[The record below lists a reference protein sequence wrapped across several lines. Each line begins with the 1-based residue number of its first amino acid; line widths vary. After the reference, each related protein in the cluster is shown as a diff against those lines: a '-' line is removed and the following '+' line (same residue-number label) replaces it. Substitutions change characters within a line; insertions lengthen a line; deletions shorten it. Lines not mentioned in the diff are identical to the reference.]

1 VAGLKILNHFASGKL
16 TETLPDFLRSVSP
29 MGTMGFS
36 RKSMTAKETI
46 QPESGI
52 PTGIASFDEILA
64 GGYARSRVHLIE
76 GRPGSGKTTLALQF
90 LMAAR
95 ERGENT
101 LYVTLSEGREELIAA
116 AGTHG
121 WSLDGIEIYEL
132 VPAELSLDPT
142 REQSVVYSSDLEL
155 GETVKLVMDCVEQIK
170 PDCVVFDSL
179 SDIRLLAGSPLR
191 YRRQVLALK
200 HYFTGKHI
208 TTIFVDDLTEEMDD
222 ANLHSLVHGVTR
234 LEQLTIAYGAE
245 RRRLRVFK
253 MRGRAFRGGF
263 HDYVIRKG
271 GLRIF
276 PRLTAAD
283 HVPEF
288 EEKQPASSG
297 LADLDRLLNG
307 GIDRGT
313 STLIMGPAGC
323 GKSTLAM
330 QYICAALE
338 RGERALFI
346 SFDETRRNFYKRAA
360 GLHIELDR
368 WSENFSFQQ
377 VDPAELCP
385 GELAGIIRD
394 QVADGTGVVVLDS
407 LSGYQNAMPEEQF
420 LLLQMHELLTY
431 LNQQGVLT
439 ILVLAQH
446 GLVGTMQ
453 SPIDLTYLSDN
464 VLLLRYFEAAG
475 QLRRAISVLKK
486 RTGGHEPSIREYRI
500 DKLGVRV
507 GEPLSQFSGILTGVP
522 RFSGKSEA
530 LLDQREDA

>member
-1 VAGLKILNHFASGKL
+1 
-16 TETLPDFLRSVSP
+16 
-29 MGTMGFS
+29 
-36 RKSMTAKETI
+36 MTAHETI
-46 QPESGI
+46 PPETGI
-52 PTGIASFDEILA
+52 PTGSEAFDAILA

-116 AGTHG
+116 AATHG

-132 VPAELSLDPT
+132 IPAELSLDPT

-155 GETVKLVMDCVEQIK
+155 GETVKLVMDCVERIK

-276 PRLTAAD
+276 PRLVAAEYSQVIED
-283 HVPEF
+283 DRPV
-288 EEKQPASSG
+288 SSG
-297 LADLDRLLNG
+297 LPDLDNLLKG
-307 GIDRGT
+307 GLDRGT
-313 STLIMGPAGC
+313 ATLIMGPAGC

-330 QYICAALE
+330 QYVSAAME
-338 RGERALFI
+338 RGERALFV
-346 SFDETRRNFYKRAA
+346 SFDETRRNFFRRAG
-360 GLHIELDR
+360 GLHIELEKWGDQF
-368 WSENFSFQQ
+368 NFQQ

-385 GELAGIIRD
+385 GELSGLIRQ
-394 QVADGTGVVVLDS
+394 QVADGVSVVVLDS

-439 ILVLAQH
+439 IMVLAQH
-446 GLVGTMQ
+446 GLVGQMQ
-453 SPIDLTYLSDN
+453 SPVDLTYLSDN

-500 DKLGVRV
+500 DKQGVQV
-507 GEPLSQFSGILTGVP
+507 GEPLTKFSGILTGVP
-522 RFSGKSEA
+522 TFSGGTDA
-530 LLDQREDA
+530 LLDARAEA

>member
-1 VAGLKILNHFASGKL
+1 MAPKDI
-16 TETLPDFLRSVSP
+16 T
-29 MGTMGFS
+29 
-36 RKSMTAKETI
+36 
-46 QPESGI
+46 QPELSV
-52 PTGIASFDEILA
+52 PTGSEALDDILA

-95 ERGENT
+95 ERGETT
-101 LYVTLSEGREELIAA
+101 LYVTLSEGREELIASA
-116 AGTHG
+116 ATHG
-121 WSLDGIEIYEL
+121 WSLDGIELYEL
-132 VPAELSLDPT
+132 VPPELSLDPT

-155 GETVKLVMDCVEQIK
+155 GETVRLVMDCVERLK

-200 HYFTGKHI
+200 HYFTGKDI
-208 TTIFVDDLTEEMDD
+208 TVIFIDDMTEEMDD
-222 ANLHSLVHGVTR
+222 ANLHSLVHGVVR

-253 MRGRAFRGGF
+253 MRGRAFRGGY

-271 GLRIF
+271 GLQIF
-276 PRLTAAD
+276 PRLVASD
-283 HVPEF
+283 HDKELKD
-288 EEKQPASSG
+288 EEPVKSG
-297 LADLDRLLNG
+297 VGELDKLLAG
-307 GIDRGT
+307 GLDRGT
-313 STLIMGPAGC
+313 ATLIMGPAGC
-323 GKSTLAM
+323 GKSTLAL
-330 QYICAALE
+330 QYVCAALD
-338 RGERALFI
+338 RGEKALFI
-346 SFDETRRNFYKRAA
+346 SFDETHRNFHRRAK
-360 GLHIELDR
+360 GLHIDLASR
-368 WSENFSFQQ
+368 ENGFEFMQ

-385 GELAGIIRD
+385 GELSGIIR
-394 QVADGTGVVVLDS
+394 QRVANGVGVVVLDS

-420 LLLQMHELLTY
+420 LLLQMHEMLTY

-453 SPIDLTYLSDN
+453 SPVDLTYLSDT

-500 DKLGVRV
+500 DKKGIRV
-507 GEPLSQFSGILTGVP
+507 GGQLSHFSGILTGVP
-522 RFSGKSEA
+522 QYSGESED
-530 LLDQREDA
+530 LLSQREDA

>member
-1 VAGLKILNHFASGKL
+1 
-16 TETLPDFLRSVSP
+16 
-29 MGTMGFS
+29 
-36 RKSMTAKETI
+36 MTAKKASRP
-46 QPESGI
+46 Q
-52 PTGIASFDEILA
+52 TGISTGVEAFDDILA
-64 GGYARSRVHLIE
+64 GGYGRARVHLLE

-95 ERGENT
+95 ERGEST
-101 LYVTLSEGREELIAA
+101 LYVTLSEGREELLASAA
-116 AGTHG
+116 THG

-155 GETVKLVMDCVEQIK
+155 GETVKLVMDCVERLK

-200 HYFTGKHI
+200 HYFTGKGI

-245 RRRLRVFK
+245 RRRLRVYK

-263 HDYVIRKG
+263 HDYIIRTG
-271 GLRIF
+271 GLVIF
-276 PRLTAAD
+276 PRLVASE
-283 HVPEF
+283 HVVAHLDDKPV
-288 EEKQPASSG
+288 SSG
-297 LADLDRLLNG
+297 LPDLDSLLKG
-307 GIDRGT
+307 GLDRGT
-313 STLIMGPAGC
+313 ATLIMGPAGC
-323 GKSTLAM
+323 GKSTLAL
-330 QYICAALE
+330 QYVCAGLA
-338 RGERALFI
+338 RGEKALFI
-346 SFDETRRNFYKRAA
+346 SFDETRRNFYKRAG
-360 GLHIELDR
+360 GLHIELDK
-368 WSENFSFQQ
+368 WQDQFTFQQ
-377 VDPAELCP
+377 VDPAELSP
-385 GELAGIIRD
+385 GELSGMVRD
-394 QVADGTGVVVLDS
+394 HVSQGTGIVVLDS

-420 LLLQMHELLTY
+420 LLLQMHEMLTY

-446 GLVGTMQ
+446 GLVGHMQ

-486 RTGGHEPSIREYRI
+486 RTGGHEPSICEYRI

-522 RFSGKSEA
+522 RYSGKSDT
-530 LLDQREDA
+530 LLRQREEA

>member
-1 VAGLKILNHFASGKL
+1 MARTDKKL
-16 TETLPDFLRSVSP
+16 SE
-29 MGTMGFS
+29 
-36 RKSMTAKETI
+36 A
-46 QPESGI
+46 
-52 PTGIASFDEILA
+52 GIATGSQALDDILA

-95 ERGENT
+95 ERGEKT
-101 LYVTLSEGREELIAA
+101 LYVTLSEGRDELISSAS
-116 AGTHG
+116 THG

-132 VPAELSLDPT
+132 VPPELSLDPS

-155 GETVKLVMDCVEQIK
+155 GETVKLVMDSVERVK

-200 HYFTGKHI
+200 HYFTGKNI

-222 ANLHSLVHGVTR
+222 ANLHSLVHGVIR
-234 LEQLTIAYGAE
+234 LEQLTISYGAE

-276 PRLTAAD
+276 PRLIAAE
-283 HVPEF
+283 HNAGF
-288 EEKQPASSG
+288 EEEASVQSG
-297 LADLDRLLNG
+297 VGELDKLLAG
-307 GIDRGT
+307 GLDRGT

-323 GKSTLAM
+323 GKSTLAL
-330 QYICAALE
+330 QYVCAALD
-338 RGERALFI
+338 RGEKALFI
-346 SFDETRRNFYKRAA
+346 SFDETRRNFYKRAS
-360 GLHIELDR
+360 GLHIDLDTR
-368 WSENFSFQQ
+368 GDDFVFQQ

-385 GELAGIIRD
+385 GELSGIIRD
-394 QVADGTGVVVLDS
+394 HVADGFKVIVLDS

-420 LLLQMHELLTY
+420 LLLQMHEMLTY
-431 LNQQGVLT
+431 LNQQGVTT

-446 GLVGTMQ
+446 GLVGTMH
-453 SPIDLTYLSDN
+453 SPVDLTYLSDT
-464 VLLLRYFEAAG
+464 VLLLRYFEAHG
-475 QLRRAISVLKK
+475 ELRRAISVLKK
-486 RTGGHEPSIREYRI
+486 RTGGHERSIREYRI
-500 DKLGVRV
+500 DRHGLRV
-507 GEPLSQFSGILTGVP
+507 GSPLSQFNGILTGVP
-522 RFSGKSEA
+522 QYAGQSET
-530 LLDQREDA
+530 LLEEREEA

>member
-1 VAGLKILNHFASGKL
+1 
-16 TETLPDFLRSVSP
+16 
-29 MGTMGFS
+29 
-36 RKSMTAKETI
+36 MTAEQTI
-46 QPESGI
+46 VPE
-52 PTGIASFDEILA
+52 TGISTGVQAFDEILA
-64 GGYARSRVHLIE
+64 GGYARSRVHLLE

-95 ERGENT
+95 ERGENA
-101 LYVTLSEGREELIAA
+101 LYVTLSEGRDELKAA
-116 AGTHG
+116 AATHG

-155 GETVKLVMDCVEQIK
+155 GETVQLVMECVERIE

-200 HYFTGKHI
+200 HYFTGKDI

-263 HDYVIRKG
+263 HDYVIRTG

-276 PRLTAAD
+276 PRLVASE
-283 HVPEF
+283 HNIGF
-288 EEKQPASSG
+288 EDDTPVSSG
-297 LADLDRLLNG
+297 LPDLDRLLEG

-313 STLIMGPAGC
+313 ATLIMGPAGC

-330 QYICAALE
+330 QYVCAALA
-338 RGERALFI
+338 RGEKSLFI
-346 SFDETRRNFYKRAA
+346 SFDETRRNFYKRAG
-360 GLHIELDR
+360 GLHIDLEQGSDK
-368 WSENFSFQQ
+368 FTFQQ
-377 VDPAELCP
+377 VDPAELSP
-385 GELAGIIRD
+385 GELSGLIRER
-394 QVADGTGVVVLDS
+394 VAEGTKVVVLDS

-431 LNQQGVLT
+431 LNQQGVVT

-446 GLVGTMQ
+446 GLVGAMQ
-453 SPIDLTYLSDN
+453 SPVDLTYLSDN

-507 GEPLSQFSGILTGVP
+507 GEPLTQFSGILTGVP
-522 RFSGKSEA
+522 RFSGQSDT